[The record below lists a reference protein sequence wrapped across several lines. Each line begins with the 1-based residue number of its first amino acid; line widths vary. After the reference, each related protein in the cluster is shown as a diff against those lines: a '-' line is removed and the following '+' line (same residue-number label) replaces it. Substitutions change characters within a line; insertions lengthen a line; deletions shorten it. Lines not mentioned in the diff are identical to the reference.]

1 MSALRIAALALA
13 FVASSARAQAFA
25 EPPTWMR
32 ELDLTETQQESLS
45 QLYYEYAPA
54 IRRQI
59 QAGRRAHEDLENLA
73 IGARTQDDGVRQAMA
88 AEVPALADVAEVR
101 LPATLQASQ
110 LLTEGHRAKAAR
122 LSGHD
127 E

>member
-13 FVASSARAQAFA
+13 FIASSARAQAFA

-59 QAGRRAHEDLENLA
+59 QAGRRAHHDLQDLA
-73 IGARTQDDGVRQAMA
+73 IDARTHDDRVGQAIA
-88 AEVPALADVAEVR
+88 ADVHAPADVAELR
-101 LPATLQASQ
+101 RPAKLHA
-110 LLTEGHRAKAAR
+110 
-122 LSGHD
+122 
-127 E
+127 

>member
-1 MSALRIAALALA
+1 MSAVRIAALALL
-13 FVASSARAQAFA
+13 FVASNARAQAFA
-25 EPPTWMR
+25 EPPAWMR

-73 IGARTQDDGVRQAMA
+73 IGARTQDDGVRPAMA
-88 AEVPALADVAEVR
+88 AAGQALADVAQAR
-101 LPATLQASQ
+101 LPARRHADQ
-110 LLTEGHRAKAAR
+110 LLT
-122 LSGHD
+122 
-127 E
+127 